1 VIQTGTVPV
10 IVRRGAFS
18 CVFLRSSKTHDTLF
32 FTGNSRFFGALA
44 GKRAKKGVFITTSAF
59 TREARDYA
67 NQVSDSIILLNGSR
81 LARLMIEHGV
91 GVTHRP
97 LKVAQV
103 DGDYF
108 EELS

>member
-1 VIQTGTVPV
+1 VVEQQ
-10 IVRRGAFS
+10 A
-18 CVFLRSSKTHDTLF
+18 LRLV
-32 FTGNSRFFGALA
+32 GQ
-44 GKRAKKGVFITTSAF
+44 
-59 TREARDYA
+59 E
-67 NQVSDSIILLNGSR
+67 
-81 LARLMIEHGV
+81 V

>member
-1 VIQTGTVPV
+1 M
-10 IVRRGAFS
+10 
-18 CVFLRSSKTHDTLF
+18 
-32 FTGNSRFFGALA
+32 LA
-44 GKRAKKGVFITTSAF
+44 
-59 TREARDYA
+59 
-67 NQVSDSIILLNGSR
+67 
-81 LARLMIEHGV
+81 V

>member
-1 VIQTGTVPV
+1 VYHW
-10 IVRRGAFS
+10 GAPS
-18 CVFLRSSKTHDTLF
+18 AA
-32 FTGNSRFFGALA
+32 ALD
-44 GKRAKKGVFITTSAF
+44 GP
-59 TREARDYA
+59 
-67 NQVSDSIILLNGSR
+67 R
-81 LARLMIEHGV
+81 LALLMIEHAV

>member
-1 VIQTGTVPV
+1 VSGLADCHRKKSGLSIRNCS
-10 IVRRGAFS
+10 VRAVAWRRVCAGGRYASPFATS
-18 CVFLRSSKTHDTLF
+18 LQRRDETQ
-32 FTGNSRFFGALA
+32 RAL
-44 GKRAKKGVFITTSAF
+44 
-59 TREARDYA
+59 
-67 NQVSDSIILLNGSR
+67 
-81 LARLMIEHGV
+81 LMIEHGV